1 MYLLHMPSSRYRFP
15 SRPFFP
21 SVFSF
26 RAVLTSVPTFNTAAP
41 LEATSSFLLLP
52 LFFTPLH
59 TQWIP
64 FSKSKQLWRNEASP
78 ERLGWNCSR
87 HLHPLGKFSRRPEKR
102 WQSLE
107 NTVTQGEGGPHSWG
121 HARQRQGAQ
130 PLKSTAP
137 EACPCL
143 SWSLPVLGWCRAL
156 TPTEKGQGIPKC
168 SGWWHR
174 GGGRTVGLRGAR
186 RQQALLST
194 VLCSRTKDAAQRLHP
209 GLPWRAPRCRPLV
222 TQTQVM
228 TSATSIPWDSPQA
241 RSLLSPLPFL
251 PHQRVSGC
259 PSDSNSEKR
268 QEAAE
273 DLF

>member
-1 MYLLHMPSSRYRFP
+1 MRQAQKDWAETARDTCTHWESSQGDQK
-15 SRPFFP
+15 SAG
-21 SVFSF
+21 
-26 RAVLTSVPTFNTAAP
+26 RAWKTLSLREKEALTP
-41 LEATSSFLLLP
+41 EATP
-52 LFFTPLH
+52 G
-59 TQWIP
+59 
-64 FSKSKQLWRNEASP
+64 KGK
-78 ERLGWNCSR
+78 ERW
-87 HLHPLGKFSRRPEKR
+87 
-102 WQSLE
+102 
-107 NTVTQGEGGPHSWG
+107 
-121 HARQRQGAQ
+121 Q